1 MTVNNNNT
9 ATINSTTHEEDTM
22 MKETIAQNVTTMEQP
37 APIVNEADFPEKPTR
52 LQELMSTYRKENNLP
67 AVAPTATMQSKANPL
82 ANVKISSEIKTKKFE
97 DLSPE
102 VQQKVL
108 ARIEGIDYTKSADI
122 QNFGSTK
129 ESPMTKHAEII
140 ISKYSAS
147 EVGELSDP
155 MTDLVATLKSNN
167 PKEIV
172 RKVSVDPDKELG
184 FFSSFR
190 EMLSMRNAK
199 KKMFKALAE
208 HDTIKKNLKAIEV
221 ELEKQ
226 KMDLSKDVTTYQKME
241 DATKDQVLEFELDCI
256 ALYLMR
262 EDAQEKLDALTK
274 KDSLDIME
282 LNDANAL
289 QAAIE
294 RIDRRIYTI
303 QTIRVATIQS
313 IPQLRVLVYGDEIIC
328 EKIDEVSSLVIPLW
342 TWQYAIAIGALKQ
355 KEALSIQKTIRGITS
370 KLLTGNAKMLHDNMI
385 AAQNEL
391 YAAAVAIEDLAVV
404 QEYID
409 DMVTKVNET
418 RKEATMK
425 CVDGMKTMQAI
436 EQKNY
441 DLMAQTIDVTA
452 AEVQSN

>member
-1 MTVNNNNT
+1 MRFVWL
-9 ATINSTTHEEDTM
+9 
-22 MKETIAQNVTTMEQP
+22 
-37 APIVNEADFPEKPTR
+37 R
-52 LQELMSTYRKENNLP
+52 L
-67 AVAPTATMQSKANPL
+67 
-82 ANVKISSEIKTKKFE
+82 F
-97 DLSPE
+97 
-102 VQQKVL
+102 
-108 ARIEGIDYTKSADI
+108 
-122 QNFGSTK
+122 
-129 ESPMTKHAEII
+129 I

-147 EVGELSDP
+147 DVGELADP
-155 MTDLVATLKSNN
+155 MTDLVATLKSKN

-172 RKVSVDPDKELG
+172 RRVSVDPDKELG
-184 FFSSFR
+184 VLSSFR
-190 EMLSMRNAK
+190 EMLSMKKAK

-208 HDTIKKNLKAIEV
+208 HDTIKKNINAIEV

-226 KMDLSKDVTTYQKME
+226 KIDLTKDVATYEQME
-241 DATKDQVLEFELDCI
+241 KDTIEQITEFELDCI

-262 EDAQEKLDALTK
+262 EDAQAKLDALVQRGT
-274 KDSLDIME
+274 LDAME

-289 QAAIE
+289 QKAID
-294 RIDRRIYTI
+294 RIDRRIYII

-313 IPQLRVLVYGDEIIC
+313 IPQLRVLVNGDEIIC

-391 YAAAVAIEDLAVV
+391 YAAAVAIEDLVVV

-409 DMVTKVNET
+409 DMVTKVNDV
-418 RKEATMK
+418 RNEASQK
-425 CVDGMKTMQAI
+425 CVEGMKTMKAI

-441 DLMAQTIDVTA
+441 DLMSKGINTA
-452 AEVQSN
+452 TEVQETNSAYS

>member
-1 MTVNNNNT
+1 MTTMNNNDF
-9 ATINSTTHEEDTM
+9 ATINNTTHEEKM
-22 MKETIAQNVTTMEQP
+22 NIMKETTTQTVATMEQP
-37 APIVNEADFPEKPTR
+37 TPIVQEADFPQQPTR
-52 LQELMSTYRKENNLP
+52 LQQIMSRYRRENNVP
-67 AVAPTATMQSKANPL
+67 TVAPATMPTKVNPL
-82 ANVKISSEIKTKKFE
+82 ANVKISTEVKTKKFE
-97 DLSPE
+97 DLRPE
-102 VQQKVL
+102 IQQKVL
-108 ARIEGIDYTKSADI
+108 ARIDGIDYMKSADI
-122 QNFGSTK
+122 QNFGSSK
-129 ESPMTKHAEII
+129 QSPMTKHAEII

-147 EVGELSDP
+147 DVGELADP
-155 MTDLVATLKSNN
+155 MTDLVATLKSKN

-172 RKVSVDPDKELG
+172 RRVSVDPDKELG
-184 FFSSFR
+184 VLSSFR
-190 EMLSMRNAK
+190 EMLSMKKAK

-208 HDTIKKNLKAIEV
+208 HDTIKKNINAIEV

-226 KMDLSKDVTTYQKME
+226 KIDLTKDVATYEQME
-241 DATKDQVLEFELDCI
+241 KDTIEQITEFELDCI

-262 EDAQEKLDALTK
+262 EDAQAKLDALVQRGT
-274 KDSLDIME
+274 LDDME

-289 QAAIE
+289 QKAID
-294 RIDRRIYTI
+294 RIDRRIYII

-313 IPQLRVLVYGDEIIC
+313 IPQLRVLVNGDEIIC

-391 YAAAVAIEDLAVV
+391 YAAAVAIEDLVVV

-409 DMVTKVNET
+409 DMVTKVNDV
-418 RKEATMK
+418 RNEASQK
-425 CVDGMKTMQAI
+425 CVEGMKTMKAI

-441 DLMAQTIDVTA
+441 DLMSKGINTA
-452 AEVQSN
+452 TEVQ